1 MPRVGHNEMP
11 ALAKKRYA
19 GRRGRDLRVAAGVT
33 GGPASPGSNWFLE
46 AGGMLVL
53 TRRRLP
59 WFPSP
64 RMTGSHL
71 PAETALGSLKT

>member
-11 ALAKKRYA
+11 ALVKKRYV
-19 GRRGRDLRVAAGVT
+19 GRRRRDLRGGRSCYRRAGQPGIELV
-33 GGPASPGSNWFLE
+33 PGSRRDARSDPALP
-46 AGGMLVL
+46 ALV
-53 TRRRLP
+53 
-59 WFPSP
+59 PSP